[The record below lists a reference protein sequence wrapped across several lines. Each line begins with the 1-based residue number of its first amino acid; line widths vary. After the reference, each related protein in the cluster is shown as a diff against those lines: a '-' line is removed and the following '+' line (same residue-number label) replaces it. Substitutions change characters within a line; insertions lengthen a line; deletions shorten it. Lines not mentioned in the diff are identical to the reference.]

1 MSDKARGTLGKADLD
16 LALYGE
22 NEFKII
28 KLPLM
33 NCKYEGAFIEVGLK
47 GTINTKA
54 AKTPTAAGNDTQ
66 VDGGS
71 GLNSSMLTLL
81 EDFEKLKKEKT
92 TQQQDYSK

>member
-1 MSDKARGTLGKADLD
+1 MT
-16 LALYGE
+16 
-22 NEFKII
+22 
-28 KLPLM
+28 KLHCNSRLHP
-33 NCKYEGAFIEVGLK
+33 AFIEVGLK

-54 AKTPTAAGNDTQ
+54 SKTPTASNDTQ

-81 EDFEKLKKEKT
+81 EDFEKLKKEKN